1 MPITRLCPG
10 CGKANQ
16 VAVTQVGTKVRCYAC
31 GDEFKVKSSD
41 TTVRRRPSKPHPKIP
56 PIPKVSPALAIEN
69 AERELKRSKPPP
81 DVKFDDP
88 RIEVLEDKSDS
99 VEEVKEE
106 DKATE
111 KVRKSSFPGMSR
123 RRRER
128 EAATEPA
135 PIVQAA
141 PRPPANV
148 RRGFN
153 RLGVVLGIAVSVF
166 YLLLDSDH
174 LIGWS
179 SAKIVAPAIDKYI
192 LAAAS
197 AAVLFLTTWLVLRLA
212 GWAAKGFQPDE

>member
-56 PIPKVSPALAIEN
+56 PVPKVSPALALEN

-88 RIEVLEDKSDS
+88 RIEVLDDGPDAAEQ
-99 VEEVKEE
+99 VEEENR
-106 DKATE
+106 ATE
-111 KVRKSSFPGMSR
+111 KVRASGFSGMSR

-128 EAATEPA
+128 EAAPEPV
-135 PIVQAA
+135 PVPPAA
-141 PRPPANV
+141 PRPPANM

-153 RLGVVLGIAVSVF
+153 RLGVVLGIATSLS
-166 YLLLDSDH
+166 YLLYNSDR
-174 LIGWS
+174 LVGWS
-179 SAKIVAPAIDKYI
+179 SAKIVAPAIDRFV

-197 AAVLFLTTWLVLRLA
+197 AAVLFLSTWLVLRLA